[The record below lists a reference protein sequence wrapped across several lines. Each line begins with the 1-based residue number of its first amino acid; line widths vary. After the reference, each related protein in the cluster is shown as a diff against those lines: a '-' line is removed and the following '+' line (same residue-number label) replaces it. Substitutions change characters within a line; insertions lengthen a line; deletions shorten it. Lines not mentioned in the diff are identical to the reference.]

1 MGAQEKGPE
10 TDVIRVLGGQQ
21 EGGKGRWYRQPCLRD
36 CRALLQY
43 LVSENLFEM

>member
-21 EGGKGRWYRQPCLRD
+21 GREGSLVLPALPQ

-43 LVSENLFEM
+43 LVSEEPL